1 MDRLQE
7 LITVAYG
14 GLIELFTMDS
24 FGDEIF
30 SLGGVDWQKSANV
43 FVGRKPRIRILDLT
57 RTVKVK

>member
-1 MDRLQE
+1 M
-7 LITVAYG
+7 AYG